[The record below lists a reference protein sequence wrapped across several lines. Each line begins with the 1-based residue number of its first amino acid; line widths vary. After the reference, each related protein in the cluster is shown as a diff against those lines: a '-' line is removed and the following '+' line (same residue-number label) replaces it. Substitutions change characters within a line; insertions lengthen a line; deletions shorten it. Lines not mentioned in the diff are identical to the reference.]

1 MKRISHGKSVKSK
14 SVSFIGHCET
24 PALCRTGKKFRKITA
39 SITVRSSSGM
49 IRNKVCGLHQ
59 TVATGGYG
67 KEMGFGNCK
76 NKSRLSVSTAQVQTP
91 AAVAGG
97 DALAGRVL
105 ERPPQRKMRQ
115 ALSEKLARWVCDRRN
130 KKEVS
135 GCTQWQHGNTW
146 RLKDKGIWILRL
158 GLMRCGIQGGQL
170 HFFTAWKLKGEQG
183 AIKWW
188 RCH

>member
-1 MKRISHGKSVKSK
+1 MSSAARRILVPTKKNRDEKDKSWQISTKQKCFIYRALRNSSSLQNGEKRW
-14 SVSFIGHCET
+14 E
-24 PALCRTGKKFRKITA
+24 ITA

-49 IRNKVCGLHQ
+49 IRNKVCGLRQ

-115 ALSEKLARWVCDRRN
+115 ALSEKLAR
-130 KKEVS
+130 
-135 GCTQWQHGNTW
+135 
-146 RLKDKGIWILRL
+146 
-158 GLMRCGIQGGQL
+158 
-170 HFFTAWKLKGEQG
+170 
-183 AIKWW
+183 
-188 RCH
+188 

>member
-24 PALCRTGKKFRKITA
+24 PALCRTGKKGGKITA

-49 IRNKVCGLHQ
+49 IRNKVCGLRQ

-76 NKSRLSVSTAQVQTP
+76 NKSRLSVSTTQVQTP

-130 KKEVS
+130 KKRCLDV
-135 GCTQWQHGNTW
+135 HNDNTEIHEGW
-146 RLKDKGIWILRL
+146 KKGLWILRL